1 MVEKTR
7 VHCKVLTWEIS
18 VLAELYLEIDDI
30 VGELFLREYT
40 SVGHAIDVEDRFT
53 VDHIDC
59 KQILVVL
66 VVSDLRN
73 LLSVLVERVSMVLR
87 SGEFETLVDFEV
99 GEILVEKISPFI
111 LLGA

>member
-1 MVEKTR
+1 MVEKAG

-30 VGELFLREYT
+30 VGELFLCEYT
-40 SVGHAIDVEDRFT
+40 SVGHAVDVEDWFT
-53 VDHIDC
+53 VDHVDC
-59 KQILVVL
+59 KEILVIL

-73 LLSVLVERVSMVLR
+73 LLSILVERVSMVLG
-87 SGEFETLVDFEV
+87 SGELEALVNLEV
-99 GEILVEKISPFI
+99 GEILIEKISPFI

>member
-1 MVEKTR
+1 MIKKTR

-30 VGELFLREYT
+30 VGELFLCEYT
-40 SVGHAIDVEDRFT
+40 AVGHSVDVEDRLT

-59 KQILVVL
+59 KEILVVL

-73 LLSVLVERVSMVLR
+73 LLSILVERVSMVLG
-87 SGEFETLVDFEV
+87 SGELEALVNLEV
-99 GEILVEKISPFI
+99 GEILIEKISPFI